1 MNYSHVSIILST
13 YNEAKEIEFTISE
26 IIRTIPGVEIIVVDD
41 NSPDGTYEILKKISY
56 PNVKIFC
63 RKKTR
68 GLASAFLLGLIE
80 SKGSIVGWIDSN
92 LGILAEKLPS
102 MIDLLSQYDIAV
114 MSRYVAGGEDKRSS
128 LRILTSYTINFFSKL
143 FLSSTI
149 KDYTSGM
156 FVMKRSVLETVVPV
170 AYGHGEFFI
179 EFIYRAYKKGNKIIE
194 IPISQPPDKE
204 NISKTTSGALRF
216 CLTGFSYF
224 FRILNSLFR
233 KD

>member
-13 YNEAKEIEFTISE
+13 YNEATEIEFTISE

-156 FVMKRSVLETVVPV
+156 FIMKRSVLETVVPV

>member
-13 YNEAKEIEFTISE
+13 YNEAAEIEFTISE
-26 IIRTIPGVEIIVVDD
+26 IIRRIPGAEIIVIDD

-56 PNVKIFC
+56 PNIKIFC

-80 SKGSIVGWIDSN
+80 SKGSVVGWIDSN
-92 LGILAEKLPS
+92 LGILVEKIPS
-102 MIDLLSQYDIAV
+102 MISLVSQYDIAV
-114 MSRYVAGGEDKRSS
+114 MSRYVEGGQDKRSFF
-128 LRILTSYTINFFSKL
+128 RIFTSYTINFVSKL
-143 FLSSTI
+143 FLSSYI

-156 FVMKRSVLETVVPV
+156 FIMKRSVLETVVPI

-194 IPISQPPDKE
+194 IPISQPPDKDK
-204 NISKTTSGALRF
+204 ISKTASSILKF
-216 CLTGFSYF
+216 LSNGFSYF
-224 FRILNSLFR
+224 LRILNSILR

>member
-1 MNYSHVSIILST
+1 MNYSHVTIILST
-13 YNEAKEIEFTISE
+13 YNEATEIEFTISE
-26 IIRTIPGVEIIVVDD
+26 ITRRIPGAEIIVVDD
-41 NSPDGTYEILKKISY
+41 NSPDGTHEILKKISY
-56 PNVKIFC
+56 PNIKIFC
-63 RKKTR
+63 RKRTR

-80 SKGSIVGWIDSN
+80 SKGEVIGWIDSN
-92 LGILAEKLPS
+92 LGILVEKIPL
-102 MIDLLSQYDIAV
+102 MISLLSKYDIAV
-114 MSRYVAGGEDKRSS
+114 MSRYIAGGEDKRSKI
-128 LRILTSYTINFFSKL
+128 RVFTSYIINFFSKI

-149 KDYTSGM
+149 TDYTSGM

-194 IPISQPPDKE
+194 IPISQPADKE
-204 NISKTTSGALRF
+204 SISKTTSSILRF
-216 CLTGFSYF
+216 CSNGYSYF

>member
-13 YNEAKEIEFTISE
+13 YNEATEIEFTISE
-26 IIRTIPGVEIIVVDD
+26 ITRRVPGAEIIVVDD

-56 PNVKIFC
+56 ANIKIIC

-92 LGILAEKLPS
+92 LGILAEKLPL
-102 MIDLLSQYDIAV
+102 MIDLLSQYDIVV

-128 LRILTSYTINFFSKL
+128 LRILTSYTVNFFSKL
-143 FLSSTI
+143 FLSSAI

-204 NISKTTSGALRF
+204 NISKTTSSVLRF
-216 CLTGFSYF
+216 CSIGFSYF
-224 FRILNSLFR
+224 FRIFNSLFR

>member
-1 MNYSHVSIILST
+1 MNYSGVSIILST
-13 YNEAKEIEFTISE
+13 YNEATEIEFTISE
-26 IIRTIPGVEIIVVDD
+26 IIRRIPGAEIIVVDD

-56 PNVKIFC
+56 PNIKIFC

-80 SKGSIVGWIDSN
+80 SKGDVVGWIDSN
-92 LGILAEKLPS
+92 LGILVEKLPS
-102 MIDLLSQYDIAV
+102 MVSLLSQHDIVV
-114 MSRYVAGGEDKRSS
+114 MSRYVAGGEDKRSL
-128 LRILTSYTINFFSKL
+128 LRIFTSFVINFFSKL
-143 FLSSTI
+143 FLSSSI

-156 FVMKRSVLETVVPV
+156 FVMKRSVLESVVPI

-179 EFIYRAYKKGNKIIE
+179 EFIYRAFKKGNKIIE

-204 NISKTTSGALRF
+204 SISKTTSSVLRF
-216 CLTGFSYF
+216 CSIGFSYF

-233 KD
+233 KE

>member
-13 YNEAKEIEFTISE
+13 YNEATEIDFTISE
-26 IIRTIPGVEIIVVDD
+26 IIRRMPGAEIIVVDD

-56 PNVKIFC
+56 PNIKIFC

-80 SKGSIVGWIDSN
+80 SKGDVVGWIDSN

-102 MIDLLSQYDIAV
+102 MVSLLSQNDIVV
-114 MSRYVAGGEDKRSS
+114 MSRYVAGGEDKRSL
-128 LRILTSYTINFFSKL
+128 LRIFTSFVVNFFSKL
-143 FLSSTI
+143 FLSSSI

-156 FVMKRSVLETVVPV
+156 FVMKRSVLESVVPI

-179 EFIYRAYKKGNKIIE
+179 EFIYRAFKKGNKIIE

-204 NISKTTSGALRF
+204 SISKTTSSVLRF
-216 CLTGFSYF
+216 CSIGFSYF

>member
-13 YNEAKEIEFTISE
+13 YNEATEIDFTISE
-26 IIRTIPGVEIIVVDD
+26 IIRKIPGAEIIVVDD

-56 PNVKIFC
+56 PNIKIFC

-80 SKGSIVGWIDSN
+80 SKGDVVGWIDSN

-102 MIDLLSQYDIAV
+102 MVSLLSQNDIVV
-114 MSRYVAGGEDKRSS
+114 MSRYVAGGEDKRSL
-128 LRILTSYTINFFSKL
+128 LRIFTSFVINFFSKL
-143 FLSSTI
+143 FLSSSI

-156 FVMKRSVLETVVPV
+156 FVMKRSVLESVVPI

-179 EFIYRAYKKGNKIIE
+179 EFIYRAFKKGNKIIE

-204 NISKTTSGALRF
+204 SISKTTSSVLRF
-216 CLTGFSYF
+216 CSIGFSYF

>member
-13 YNEAKEIEFTISE
+13 YNEATEIEFTISE
-26 IIRTIPGVEIIVVDD
+26 IIRRIPGVEIIVVDD

-56 PNVKIFC
+56 PNIKIFC

-92 LGILAEKLPS
+92 LGILVEKIPT
-102 MIDLLSQYDIAV
+102 MISLSLEYDIVV
-114 MSRYVAGGEDKRSS
+114 MSRYIRGGEDKRSF
-128 LRILTSYTINFFSKL
+128 LRVFTSYIINFFSKL
-143 FLSSTI
+143 FLSSNI

-156 FVMKRSVLETVVPV
+156 FIMKRSVLESVVPV

-179 EFIYRAYKKGNKIIE
+179 EFIYRAFKKGNKIIE
-194 IPISQPPDKE
+194 IPISQPPDKDK
-204 NISKTTSGALRF
+204 ISKTTSGILRF
-216 CLTGFSYF
+216 CSNGFSYF
-224 FRILNSLFR
+224 FRILNAIFR

>member
-13 YNEAKEIEFTISE
+13 YNEAKEIDFTISE
-26 IIRTIPGVEIIVVDD
+26 IIRKIPGAEIIVVDD

-56 PNVKIFC
+56 PNIKIFC

-80 SKGSIVGWIDSN
+80 SKGDVVGWIDSN

-102 MIDLLSQYDIAV
+102 MVSLLSQHDIVV
-114 MSRYVAGGEDKRSS
+114 MSRYVAGGEDKRSL
-128 LRILTSYTINFFSKL
+128 LRIFTSFVINFFSKL
-143 FLSSTI
+143 FLSSSI

-156 FVMKRSVLETVVPV
+156 FVMKRSVLESVVPI

-179 EFIYRAYKKGNKIIE
+179 EFIYRAFKKGNKIIE

-204 NISKTTSGALRF
+204 SISKTTSSVLRF
-216 CLTGFSYF
+216 CSIGFSYF

>member
-1 MNYSHVSIILST
+1 MNYNHVSIILST
-13 YNEAKEIEFTISE
+13 YNEATEIEFTISE
-26 IIRTIPGVEIIVVDD
+26 IIRVMPGAEIIVVDD

-56 PNVKIFC
+56 HNVKIFC
-63 RKKTR
+63 RKNTR

-102 MIDLLSQYDIAV
+102 MMNLLSQYDIAV
-114 MSRYVAGGEDKRSS
+114 MSRYVEGGEDKRSS
-128 LRILTSYTINFFSKL
+128 LRIFTSCAINFISKL
-143 FLSSTI
+143 FLSSAI

-156 FVMKRSVLETVVPV
+156 FVMKRSVLKTVVPV

-179 EFIYRAYKKGNKIIE
+179 EFIYRAHKKGNKIIE

-204 NISKTTSGALRF
+204 NISKTASSISGF
-216 CLTGFSYF
+216 CSAGFSYF

>member
-13 YNEAKEIEFTISE
+13 YNESKEIEFTVSE
-26 IIRTIPGVEIIVVDD
+26 IIRIIPGAEIIVVDD
-41 NSPDGTYEILKKISY
+41 NSPDGTYEVLKKISY
-56 PNVKIFC
+56 PNLKIFC

-80 SKGSIVGWIDSN
+80 SKESIVGWIDSN

-102 MIDLLSQYDIAV
+102 MINLLSQYDIVV

-128 LRILTSYTINFFSKL
+128 LRIFTSYAINFISKL
-143 FLSSTI
+143 FLSSSI

-194 IPISQPPDKE
+194 IPISQPADKE
-204 NISKTTSGALRF
+204 NISKTASSILRF
-216 CLTGFSYF
+216 CSTGFSYF

>member
-13 YNEAKEIEFTISE
+13 YNEAKEIDFTISE
-26 IIRTIPGVEIIVVDD
+26 IIRKIPGAEIIVVDD

-56 PNVKIFC
+56 PNIKIFC

-80 SKGSIVGWIDSN
+80 SKGDVVGWIDSN

-102 MIDLLSQYDIAV
+102 MVSLLSQHDIVV
-114 MSRYVAGGEDKRSS
+114 MSRYVAGGEDKRS
-128 LRILTSYTINFFSKL
+128 LIRIFTSFVINFFSKL
-143 FLSSTI
+143 FLSSSI

-156 FVMKRSVLETVVPV
+156 FVMKRSVLESVVPI

-179 EFIYRAYKKGNKIIE
+179 EFIYRAFKKGNKIIE

-204 NISKTTSGALRF
+204 SISKTTSSVLRF
-216 CLTGFSYF
+216 CSIGFSYF

>member
-1 MNYSHVSIILST
+1 MNYSYVSIILST
-13 YNEAKEIEFTISE
+13 YNEATDIEFTISE
-26 IIRTIPGVEIIVVDD
+26 IIRRIPGAEIIVVDD

-56 PNVKIFC
+56 PNIKIFC

-80 SKGSIVGWIDSN
+80 SKGDVVGWIDSN

-102 MIDLLSQYDIAV
+102 MVSLLSQNDIVV
-114 MSRYVAGGEDKRSS
+114 MSRYVAGGEDKRSL
-128 LRILTSYTINFFSKL
+128 LRIFTSFVINFFSKL
-143 FLSSTI
+143 FLSSSI

-156 FVMKRSVLETVVPV
+156 FVMKRSVLESVVPI

-179 EFIYRAYKKGNKIIE
+179 EFIYRAFKKGNKIIE

-204 NISKTTSGALRF
+204 SISKTTSSILRF
-216 CLTGFSYF
+216 CSIGFSYF

>member
-13 YNEAKEIEFTISE
+13 YNEAKEIDFTISE
-26 IIRTIPGVEIIVVDD
+26 IIRKIPGAEIIVVDD

-56 PNVKIFC
+56 PNIKIFC

-80 SKGSIVGWIDSN
+80 SKGDVVGWIDSN

-102 MIDLLSQYDIAV
+102 MVSLLSKHDIVV
-114 MSRYVAGGEDKRSS
+114 MSRYVAGGEDKRS
-128 LRILTSYTINFFSKL
+128 LIRIFTSFVINFFSKL
-143 FLSSTI
+143 FLSSSI

-156 FVMKRSVLETVVPV
+156 FVMKRSVLESVVPI

-179 EFIYRAYKKGNKIIE
+179 EFIYRAFKKGNKIIE

-204 NISKTTSGALRF
+204 SISKTTSSVLRF
-216 CLTGFSYF
+216 CSTGFSYF

>member
-13 YNEAKEIEFTISE
+13 YNEAKEIDFTISE
-26 IIRTIPGVEIIVVDD
+26 IIRKIPGAEIIVVDD

-56 PNVKIFC
+56 PNIKIFC

-80 SKGSIVGWIDSN
+80 SKGDVVGWIDSN

-102 MIDLLSQYDIAV
+102 MVSLLSQHDIVV
-114 MSRYVAGGEDKRSS
+114 MSRYVPGGEDKRSL
-128 LRILTSYTINFFSKL
+128 LRIFTSFVINFFSKL
-143 FLSSTI
+143 FLSSSI

-156 FVMKRSVLETVVPV
+156 FVMKRSVLETVVPI

-179 EFIYRAYKKGNKIIE
+179 EFIYRAFKKGNKIIE

-204 NISKTTSGALRF
+204 SISKTTSSVLRF
-216 CLTGFSYF
+216 CSIGFSYF

>member
-13 YNEAKEIEFTISE
+13 YNESTEIEFTICE
-26 IIRTIPGVEIIVVDD
+26 IIRRIPGAEIIVVDD

-56 PNVKIFC
+56 PNIKIFC

-80 SKGSIVGWIDSN
+80 SKGDVVGWIDSN

-102 MIDLLSQYDIAV
+102 MVSLLSQNDIVV
-114 MSRYVAGGEDKRSS
+114 MSRYVAGGEDKRSL
-128 LRILTSYTINFFSKL
+128 LRIFTSFVINFFSKL
-143 FLSSTI
+143 FLSSSI

-156 FVMKRSVLETVVPV
+156 FVMKRSVLESVVPI

-179 EFIYRAYKKGNKIIE
+179 EFIYRAFKKGNKIIE

-204 NISKTTSGALRF
+204 SISKTTSSVLRF
-216 CLTGFSYF
+216 CLIGFSYF

>member
-13 YNEAKEIEFTISE
+13 YNEATEIEFTISE